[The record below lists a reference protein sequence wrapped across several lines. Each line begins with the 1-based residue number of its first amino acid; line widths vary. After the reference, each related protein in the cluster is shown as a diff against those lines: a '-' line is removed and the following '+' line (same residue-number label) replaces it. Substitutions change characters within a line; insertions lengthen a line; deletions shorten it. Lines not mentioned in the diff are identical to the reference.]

1 MRSSHVCGRT
11 LATSL
16 IAFGIGLAVVPTASA
31 DPTDTDQTPA
41 PNPVPGAPAPT
52 RFTATTTDE
61 TPAAADAC
69 KQFSAAMNYAATNYE
84 DFAYAT
90 AGQGDVVNYGDPT
103 VSDSNVVGRTAL
115 RQAASVALSASATP
129 GLQPD
134 DRGADAVVVD
144 ERGEAPRDHGS
155 AWRWRHPQLDGKR
168 PQHRLAQRPNGLCRS
183 RYTRLTQSTSLT
195 AAWRETPSC
204 VGAGGCSARHA
215 AYRSPRS
222 RHRP

>member
-41 PNPVPGAPAPT
+41 PSPIPGAPAPT

-90 AGQGDVVNYGDPT
+90 AGAGNYVNYGDPS
-103 VSDSNVVGRTAL
+103 VSNSNIVGRTAL
-115 RQAASVALSASATP
+115 REAATVAFSASATP
-129 GLQPD
+129 GLQPEIS
-134 DRGADAVVVD
+134 GPMQSWSLNAAK
-144 ERGEAPRDHGS
+144 
-155 AWRWRHPQLDGKR
+155 L
-168 PQHRLAQRPNGLCRS
+168 L
-183 RYTRLTQSTSLT
+183 LTMG
-195 AAWRETPSC
+195 
-204 VGAGGCSARHA
+204 VGAPGDALNSAATDLNTDSHNVQMACA
-215 AYRSPRS
+215 AAGTRA
-222 RHRP
+222 

>member
-16 IAFGIGLAVVPTASA
+16 IAFGVGLAVVPTASA

-41 PNPVPGAPAPT
+41 PSPILGAPAPT

-61 TPAAADAC
+61 TPAASDAC

-90 AGQGDVVNYGDPT
+90 AGQGDLVNYGDPT

-115 RQAASVALSASATP
+115 REAASVASSASGTP
-129 GLQPD
+129 GLPAKFPGL
-134 DRGADAVVVD
+134 GA
-144 ERGEAPRDHGS
+144 APGL
-155 AWRWRHPQLDGKR
+155 PGLGGKL
-168 PQHRLAQRPNGLCRS
+168 PGLGMPGLPGLGKS
-183 RYTRLTQSTSLT
+183 SDKKK
-195 AAWRETPSC
+195 
-204 VGAGGCSARHA
+204 
-215 AYRSPRS
+215 
-222 RHRP
+222 